1 MSTDIKTLVKMMQGR
16 DEEQAF
22 IDELIIQFTN
32 MENARA
38 KADADAKELMD
49 FLDATDTRST
59 TNNSLP
65 FKNSTTIPKLA
76 HIYQMMVTSYM
87 EHMIPNRNWIDF
99 VGNDN
104 DAVSAE
110 KREVVRSYVRGKAVA
125 SNLGGTLERL
135 VEDFVTRGYAVVH
148 NRHVTETTTTVE
160 NRQISNYTGTVA
172 ERVSP
177 SDFFWDVT
185 ATTLPRANK
194 CVRTLYT
201 MGGLKKEI
209 RDGTF
214 PLMSEEDFEKLRS
227 ERRSVR
233 EALSD
238 GYNGRRKYDSLCK
251 KGYGDMLNYVNEGVV
266 EVLRFYGDFY
276 DEQNDELWDNYEIT
290 LIDRKIVGRR
300 ESLDNWQASQAL
312 HVTVYE
318 FQKDTLAPIGPL
330 HRLVG
335 MQYKLDKRENF
346 REDMHDKF
354 LSPTLKKV
362 GDVREKGTRGGPDH
376 TFEVEE
382 QGDVAWMT
390 PPAEVLQP
398 DNTLFV
404 IMQLM
409 EELSGSPK
417 ESIGQRT
424 AGEKTKFEVQL
435 LDRGQNKTFRNK
447 VKKFERELLSPTLND
462 YLEQG
467 RHHLDAA
474 DMVKTFSSDLG
485 ISKFVEITADD
496 LNLNGE
502 MVAQGAT
509 LFAEKANTL
518 QNLNAIMNSPLGQSL
533 APHTSRT
540 NLMRAVEMLADL
552 EQYDIYTFGIGV
564 QEDQKLQQ
572 LVQQATTRMEEQE
585 LTQEN
590 VGEPE
595 SNPPQ

>member
-22 IDELIIQFTN
+22 IDELIMQFTN

-135 VEDFVTRGYAVVH
+135 VEDYVTRGYAVVH

-160 NRQISNYTGTVA
+160 NRKIANYTGTVA

-290 LIDRKIVGRR
+290 LIDRKIVGRK

>member
-1 MSTDIKTLVKMMQGR
+1 MSTDIKTLVKMMEGR

-22 IDELIIQFTN
+22 IDELKMQFTN

-38 KADADAKELMD
+38 SADAEARELMD
-49 FLDATDTRST
+49 FLDATDTT
-59 TNNSLP
+59 TTSNSALP

-76 HIYQMMVTSYM
+76 HLYQMMVTSYM
-87 EHMIPNRNWIDF
+87 EHLIPNRNWIDF

-104 DAVSAE
+104 DAVRSE
-110 KREVVRSYVRGKAVA
+110 KREAVRAYVRGKAAA

-135 VEDFVTRGYAVVH
+135 VEDYVTRGYAVTH
-148 NRHVTETTTTVE
+148 NRHVSKTTTTVE
-160 NRQISNYTGTVA
+160 NRTINNYTGTVA

-177 SDFFWDVT
+177 SDVFWDVT

-214 PLMSEEDFEKLRS
+214 PLMSMEDFDKLRE

-251 KGYGDMLNYVNEGVV
+251 KGYGDMMNYVNEGVV

-276 DEQNDELWDNYEIT
+276 DEQSDELWDNYEIT
-290 LIDRKIVGRR
+290 LIDRKIIGRK
-300 ESLDNWQASQAL
+300 ESLDNWQGSQAL
-312 HVTVYE
+312 HITVYE

-376 TFEVEE
+376 EFEVEE
-382 QGDVAWMT
+382 GGDAVWMT
-390 PPAEVLQP
+390 PPAEVLNQ
-398 DNTLFV
+398 DQSLLL

-409 EELSGSPK
+409 EELSGAPK

-467 RHHLDAA
+467 RHHLDSS
-474 DMVKTFSSDLG
+474 DMVKSFNSTLG
-485 ISKFVEITADD
+485 SEKFIEITADD

-518 QNLNAIMNSPLGQSL
+518 QNLNAIINSPLGQSL
-533 APHTSRT
+533 APHTSRV

-564 QEDQKLQQ
+564 QEEQKLAQIVNQ
-572 LVQQATTRMEEQE
+572 ANNRTQEQQATPEAT
-585 LTQEN
+585 
-590 VGEPE
+590 GEPE
-595 SNPPQ
+595 SNPQQ

>member
-1 MSTDIKTLVKMMQGR
+1 MSTDIKTLVKMMEGR

-22 IDELIIQFTN
+22 IDELKMQFTN

-38 KADADAKELMD
+38 SADAEARELMD
-49 FLDATDTRST
+49 FLDATDTT
-59 TNNSLP
+59 TTSNSALP

-76 HIYQMMVTSYM
+76 HLYQMMVTSYM
-87 EHMIPNRNWIDF
+87 EHLIPNRNWIDF

-104 DAVSAE
+104 DAVRSE
-110 KREVVRSYVRGKAVA
+110 KREAVRAYVRGKAAA

-135 VEDFVTRGYAVVH
+135 VEDFVTRGYAVTH
-148 NRHVTETTTTVE
+148 NRHVSKTTTTVE
-160 NRQISNYTGTVA
+160 NRTINNYTGTVS

-214 PLMSEEDFEKLRS
+214 PLMSEEDFQKLRE

-251 KGYGDMLNYVNEGVV
+251 KGYGDMMNYVNEGVV
-266 EVLRFYGDFY
+266 EVLRFYGTFY
-276 DEQNDELWDNYEIT
+276 DEQADELWDNYEIT
-290 LIDRKIVGRR
+290 LIDRKIIGRK
-300 ESLDNWQASQAL
+300 ESLDNWQGSQAL
-312 HVTVYE
+312 HITVYE

-376 TFEVEE
+376 EFEVEE
-382 QGDVAWMT
+382 GGDAVWMT
-390 PPAEVLQP
+390 PPAEVLNQ
-398 DNTLFV
+398 DQSLLL

-409 EELSGSPK
+409 EELSGAPK
-417 ESIGQRT
+417 EAIGQRT

-467 RHHLDAA
+467 RHHLDSS
-474 DMVKTFSSDLG
+474 DMVKSFNSTLG
-485 ISKFVEITADD
+485 SEKFIEITADD

-518 QNLNAIMNSPLGQSL
+518 QNLNAIINSPLGQSL
-533 APHTSRT
+533 SPHTSRV

-564 QEDQKLQQ
+564 QEEQKLAQ
-572 LVQQATTRMEEQE
+572 LVNQAQNRTQEQQATPEAT
-585 LTQEN
+585 
-590 VGEPE
+590 GEPE
-595 SNPPQ
+595 SNPQQ

>member
-22 IDELIIQFTN
+22 IDELIMQFTN

-87 EHMIPNRNWIDF
+87 EHMIPNRNWLDF

-104 DAVSAE
+104 DAVNAE
-110 KREVVRSYVRGKAVA
+110 KRQVVKAYVQGKAAA
-125 SNLGGTLERL
+125 SNLAGTLERL

-160 NRQISNYTGTVA
+160 NRTINNYTGTVA

-185 ATTLPRANK
+185 ASTLPRANK

-214 PLMSEEDFEKLRS
+214 PLMSEEQFDELRS

-266 EVLRFYGDFY
+266 EVLRFYGTFY

-290 LIDRKIVGRR
+290 LIDRKIIGRK
-300 ESLDNWQASQAL
+300 ESMDNWQASQAI
-312 HVTVYE
+312 HVSVYE

-354 LSPTLKKV
+354 LSPTLKKI

-376 TFEVEE
+376 TFEAEE
-382 QGDVAWMT
+382 GGDAVWMT

-398 DNTLFV
+398 DNTLFA

-409 EELSGSPK
+409 EDLSGSPK

-474 DMVKTFSSDLG
+474 DMVKTFSTDLG

-518 QNLNAIMNSPLGQSL
+518 QNINAIVNSPLGQSL
-533 APHTSRT
+533 APHTSQA
-540 NLMRAVEMLADL
+540 NLMRAIEMLADI
-552 EQYDIYTFGIGV
+552 EQFDIYTFGIGV
-564 QEDQKLQQ
+564 QEQQKLQQ
-572 LVQQATTRMEEQE
+572 LVQQATDRTDEQS
-585 LTQEN
+585 LTKEN

>member
-1 MSTDIKTLVKMMQGR
+1 MSTDIKTLVKMMEGR
-16 DEEQAF
+16 DEEQQF
-22 IDELIIQFTN
+22 IDELTMQFTN

-38 KADADAKELMD
+38 KADADARELMD

-59 TNNSLP
+59 TNSNLP
-65 FKNSTTIPKLA
+65 FKNSTTVPKLA
-76 HIYQMMVTSYM
+76 NIYQTMETTFM
-87 EHMIPNRNWIDF
+87 EHLIPNRNWVDF
-99 VGNDN
+99 VGFDN
-104 DAVSAE
+104 DSVRSE
-110 KREVVRSYVRGKAVA
+110 KREAVKSYVRGKAEA
-125 SNLGGTLERL
+125 SNLAGVLERL
-135 VEDFVTRGYAVVH
+135 IGDFIVRGFCATH
-148 NRHVTETTTTVE
+148 NRHVKHTTTTVE
-160 NRQISNYTGTVA
+160 NRTINNYTGTVA
-172 ERVSP
+172 ERLSP
-177 SDFFWDVT
+177 ADTFWDVT
-185 ATTLPRANK
+185 ASTLPRANK
-194 CVRTLYT
+194 CIRTLYT

-214 PLMSEEDFEKLRS
+214 PLMSEEDFQKLRD

-238 GYNGRRKYDSLCK
+238 GYNGRRKYDSLHK
-251 KGYGDMLNYVNEGVV
+251 KGYGDMMNYINEGVV
-266 EVLRFYGDFY
+266 EVLRFYGTFY

-290 LIDRKIVGRR
+290 LIDRKIVGRK
-300 ESLDNWQASQAL
+300 ESLDNWQGSQAI
-312 HVTVYE
+312 HITVFE

-354 LSPTLKKV
+354 LHPTLKTI
-362 GDVREKGTRGGPDH
+362 GDVREKGVRGGPDH
-376 TFEVEE
+376 KFEAEE
-382 QGDVAWMT
+382 GGDAVWMT
-390 PPAEVLQP
+390 PPAEVLQQ
-398 DNTLFV
+398 DNSIIL

-409 EELSGSPK
+409 EDLSGSPK

-435 LDRGQNKTFRNK
+435 LDRGQNKTFRSK

-462 YLEQG
+462 YLTQG
-467 RHHLDAA
+467 RQHLDGA
-474 DMVKTFSSDLG
+474 DLVKTYNTALG
-485 ISKFVEITADD
+485 ASKFVEVTAQD

-518 QNLNAIMNSPLGQSL
+518 QFLERVHTGPLGAAL
-533 APHTSRT
+533 GPHTSRV
-540 NLMRAVEMLADL
+540 NLMRTVEQLGDV

-572 LVQQATTRMEEQE
+572 LVQQANNRTEEQGMTPE
-585 LTQEN
+585 AT
-590 VGEPE
+590 GEPE
-595 SNPPQ
+595 SNTQQ